1 MDERWEEGR
10 DGGGGGVKR
19 MDACV
24 HGWHG
29 IGIGST
35 GGWCASATSDNAFSV
50 FRMKCFLL
58 FFSRFYFFLKKYSFL
73 LS

>member
-19 MDACV
+19 MDASM
-24 HGWHG
+24 G
-29 IGIGST
+29 GIGST

-58 FFSRFYFFLKKYSFL
+58 FFSFL
-73 LS
+73 LFF

>member
-10 DGGGGGVKR
+10 DGGGGVKR
-19 MDACV
+19 MDASMS
-24 HGWHG
+24 
-29 IGIGST
+29 GIGST

-58 FFSRFYFFLKKYSFL
+58 FSFRFYIFFRIFLFL
-73 LS
+73 LW